1 MKNKIVPILAF
12 AVVVLAALSAF
23 LYWRYVKPA
32 IGISQT
38 GPGQICSIATTT
50 QADGA
55 RMSIVSVS
63 QSDGFYNIQAEYP
76 QFDGAD
82 PAFNQKIASLVN
94 GEIDDF
100 KKEAKD
106 NFDARNATIPAG
118 EAVLQKPEQPFDFI
132 ATWTPAQFNSR
143 YLSFMIDVYYFSGGA
158 HGADQISA
166 FNYDLAN
173 KKEITIGDFLGSAD
187 GLDKLAKM
195 AKDQVTSQLQSNG
208 SQMEDFLAQMIQDGT
223 KPVLE
228 NYRNFT
234 FGYGKLTVY
243 FEQYQAA
250 PGSAGTI
257 TTVFYKNDLKQ
268 NGVASSYIDQ

>member
-1 MKNKIVPILAF
+1 MKNKIVFILAAGVIF
-12 AVVVLAALSAF
+12 LAALSAF
-23 LYWRYVKPA
+23 LYSRYAKLLA
-32 IGISQT
+32 DADQAKNN
-38 GPGQICSIATTT
+38 QACSIASET
-50 QADGA
+50 QADGV
-55 RMSIVSVS
+55 RMSIVSIS

-76 QFDGAD
+76 QFEGAD
-82 PAFNQKIASLVN
+82 PAFNQKISSLIN
-94 GEIDDF
+94 GEIENF

-106 NFDARNATIPAG
+106 NFDSRNATMPAG
-118 EAVLQKPEQPFDFI
+118 EPVLQSPEQPFDFI

-166 FNYDLAN
+166 FNYDLKN
-173 KKEITIGDFLGSAD
+173 KKEITISDFLGSAD

-223 KPVLE
+223 KAVLE

-257 TTVFYKNDLKQ
+257 TVSFYRDDLKQ
-268 NGVASSYIDQ
+268 NGINSNYLDQ